1 MCGSLC
7 DVCGCAGRGRARA
20 RPRDRTAD
28 TLYAVWAVGS
38 AQRSGSADRER
49 DWTRTIGREGFSKTR
64 AAASARPPLETV
76 SRLCLPLPA
85 KVVPTLRPPHP
96 TQRGVHSLEP
106 QAVSQN
112 KSVDLC
118 VQTGVQSVECRG
130 RAAPFPLLPLC
141 CSHFLA
147 QRDHNVSQNAPLT
160 RPTTSVR
167 SEIVTFRWST
177 IPLLHTTHRRS
188 DASPVYAL
196 SSPSLTSPAPAQVFH
211 LRIAAATGLSRHL
224 IVCEG
229 LSNSR
234 RTLPLAA
241 TVLRARRGHTALSS
255 L

>member
-1 MCGSLC
+1 MKERSATTGGGQSCIAESSALLYYPFAISDSFDMSCSWLSLNRIRPALGGVAEQVCRSLC
-7 DVCGCAGRGRARA
+7 
-20 RPRDRTAD
+20 T
-28 TLYAVWAVGS
+28 
-38 AQRSGSADRER
+38 
-49 DWTRTIGREGFSKTR
+49 DWCTECK
-64 AAASARPPLETV
+64 
-76 SRLCLPLPA
+76 
-85 KVVPTLRPPHP
+85 
-96 TQRGVHSLEP
+96 
-106 QAVSQN
+106 
-112 KSVDLC
+112 
-118 VQTGVQSVECRG
+118 VECRG

-147 QRDHNVSQNAPLT
+147 QRDHDVSQRAPLT

-241 TVLRARRGHTALSS
+241 TARAADTLRSRVYKG
-255 L
+255 